1 MSKQV
6 NKKENFNKAVF
17 DMFGVGGVQVVTE
30 DAPEMEAP
38 VAEQGLSAE
47 VQTAEVA
54 APNAAH
60 AAPYSLIPATFLAPG
75 TALEGKLKSKGDVE
89 IAGSFSGE
97 IEADGNVTLRADA
110 TCNIVATSLNV
121 VSCHLSGDCN
131 VSGSITVSEN
141 SAISG
146 NVTGD
151 EFHCSGTITG
161 DIVVKNGLSLES
173 TARVYGNIVAGTI
186 SMSRGA
192 VIKGTVSMENA

>member
-1 MSKQV
+1 ML
-6 NKKENFNKAVF
+6 
-17 DMFGVGGVQVVTE
+17 GVGGVQNAKEAAPQQEPVVEETS
-30 DAPEMEAP
+30 
-38 VAEQGLSAE
+38 LSAE

-54 APNAAH
+54 APTAAH

-146 NVTGD
+146 NVAGD

-161 DIVVKNGLSLES
+161 DITVKCGLALEH
-173 TARVYGNIVAGTI
+173 TARIYGNISAATI
-186 SMSRGA
+186 SMARGA
-192 VIKGTVSMENA
+192 IIKGTVTTEQN

>member
-1 MSKQV
+1 M
-6 NKKENFNKAVF
+6 
-17 DMFGVGGVQVVTE
+17 
-30 DAPEMEAP
+30 
-38 VAEQGLSAE
+38 
-47 VQTAEVA
+47 
-54 APNAAH
+54 
-60 AAPYSLIPATFLAPG
+60 
-75 TALEGKLKSKGDVE
+75 
-89 IAGSFSGE
+89 
-97 IEADGNVTLRADA
+97 
-110 TCNIVATSLNV
+110 

-131 VSGSITVSEN
+131 VSGNITVSEN